1 MLDFGKNDIPSM
13 EELKNAIDK
22 RMNWHKKKS
31 VDIMIVEHGR
41 MISVFRYKK

>member
-31 VDIMIVEHGR
+31 VDIMIVGNGK
-41 MISVFRYKK
+41 MQYVLRYKK